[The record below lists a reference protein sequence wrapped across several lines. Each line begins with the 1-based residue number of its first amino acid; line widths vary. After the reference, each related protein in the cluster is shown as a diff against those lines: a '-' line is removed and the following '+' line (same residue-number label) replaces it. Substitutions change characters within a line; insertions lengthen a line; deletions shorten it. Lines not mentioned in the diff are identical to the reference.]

1 MTNNGFD
8 RYIKNSVIQGPGKR
22 VLLKVDSG
30 PGCNGRDLILIAQ
43 FWGVYIYPGL
53 PNTALR
59 WKMAKLMLTM
69 SKPSQQTS
77 PQCSKRKNIVLF
89 TLCIII
95 IASLFSYAIIY
106 WDGTE
111 LLQN

>member
-53 PNTALR
+53 PNAALHC
-59 WKMAKLMLTM
+59 KMAKTDADNE
-69 SKPSQQTS
+69 QTG
-77 PQCSKRKNIVLF
+77 PTNITPV
-89 TLCIII
+89 
-95 IASLFSYAIIY
+95 
-106 WDGTE
+106 
-111 LLQN
+111 